1 MDRMIVTN
9 DKGNEVEIPDIAKL
23 SDADAMDF
31 AMLILDMTEAQAASF
46 VDVCKRRGGD
56 EVSES

>member
-1 MDRMIVTN
+1 MIVTN
-9 DKGNEVEIPDIAKL
+9 LQGREVEIPDIAKM

-31 AMLILDMTEAQAASF
+31 AMLILDMTEAQAAIF
-46 VDVCKRRGGD
+46 VDVCKGRGGD